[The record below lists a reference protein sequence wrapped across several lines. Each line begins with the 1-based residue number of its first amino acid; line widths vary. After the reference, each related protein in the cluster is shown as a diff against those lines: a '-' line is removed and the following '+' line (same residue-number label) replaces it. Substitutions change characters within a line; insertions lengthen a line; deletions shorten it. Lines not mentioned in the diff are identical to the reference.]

1 VQDPEAPNAIFQLAF
16 GKRAEL
22 RLVGGRRRDAP
33 VRRAAVDRRLPPRGD
48 GTTQRACRG
57 LTHGPNARSSVS
69 LVDALLPGGILATSG
84 LTRNTR
90 TRLALGHVS
99 REATNFC
106 LTFALLVLI

>member
-1 VQDPEAPNAIFQLAF
+1 MRLSGAPQWIGGCHRGATGRPSAH
-16 GKRAEL
+16 A
-22 RLVGGRRRDAP
+22 VGSR
-33 VRRAAVDRRLPPRGD
+33 
-48 GTTQRACRG
+48 T
-57 LTHGPNARSSVS
+57 GPNARSSVS